1 MEEVIS
7 DGHELFRM
15 LGDEF
20 VVIDYAGGVSEA
32 KSLFQKIRCSIE
44 EMIGNM
50 SYEVFFTISAGI
62 LEAEDY
68 RGCGYSAAM
77 KKSQFALGRA
87 KAAGRN
93 QAYVFQSEDF
103 LQSFNRSLLLQEMR
117 NSVKNN
123 FVGFEVLFQPI
134 VDAATH
140 RMYCAEALLRYTRES
155 GERVSPVEF
164 IPLLEH
170 SGLIVPVGRWVAER
184 SAEACRQCRLLNP
197 EFRISVNLSPVQLQK
212 SAVYSDFKNILDEN
226 QLSYDAMIVE
236 LTETQLLDNN
246 QIVRKTWDRMR
257 DSGFLVAVDDF
268 GTGYSNF
275 INISVIKPNI
285 IKLDKDFTFRAMENS
300 FDHKLMK
307 SMIELAHEIGVRVC
321 VEGIEN
327 ETYAETVQKLGSE
340 LLQGYYFGY
349 PLHLSRIL
357 KALQEKE

>member
-1 MEEVIS
+1 
-7 DGHELFRM
+7 
-15 LGDEF
+15 
-20 VVIDYAGGVSEA
+20 
-32 KSLFQKIRCSIE
+32 
-44 EMIGNM
+44 
-50 SYEVFFTISAGI
+50 
-62 LEAEDY
+62 
-68 RGCGYSAAM
+68 
-77 KKSQFALGRA
+77 
-87 KAAGRN
+87 
-93 QAYVFQSEDF
+93 
-103 LQSFNRSLLLQEMR
+103 
-117 NSVKNN
+117 
-123 FVGFEVLFQPI
+123 
-134 VDAATH
+134 
-140 RMYCAEALLRYTRES
+140 
-155 GERVSPVEF
+155 
-164 IPLLEH
+164 
-170 SGLIVPVGRWVAER
+170 
-184 SAEACRQCRLLNP
+184 
-197 EFRISVNLSPVQLQK
+197 
-212 SAVYSDFKNILDEN
+212 
-226 QLSYDAMIVE
+226 MIVE